1 MDTLDYQIG
10 MLEKKKLYQ
19 QAGKK
24 LISFYRNEK
33 QQLPELLSE
42 RLSRYMRLPHSC
54 SATPHIAP

>member
-33 QQLPELLSE
+33 LDLNRLLPE
-42 RLSRYMRLPHSC
+42 RLSRFMHVGEQRESPS
-54 SATPHIAP
+54 

>member
-24 LISFYRNEK
+24 LLSFSRSEK
-33 QQLPELLSE
+33 VDIPRLLFE
-42 RLSRYMRLPHSC
+42 RLSHHLRIC
-54 SATPHIAP
+54 